1 MPRWEAAAQETAT
14 PTYDRRTQ
22 ASPAEIGHIRS
33 EVAAFARDAGAS
45 PDVVDDI
52 RLAVTEACTNAFVHA
67 YEAGQHA
74 PLHVT
79 AVATADAL
87 EIAVRDWG
95 TGLRVDAGTGGL
107 GLGLPLLHE
116 LAKRVEVTEMPDA
129 GIEVR
134 MRFAL

>member
-1 MPRWEAAAQETAT
+1 
-14 PTYDRRTQ
+14 
-22 ASPAEIGHIRS
+22 
-33 EVAAFARDAGAS
+33 
-45 PDVVDDI
+45 VVDDI

-79 AVATADAL
+79 AATTPDAV
-87 EIAVRDWG
+87 EIAIRDWG
-95 TGLRVDAGTGGL
+95 TGFRVDGETGGL

-116 LAKRVEVTEMPDA
+116 LAKRVEVIEMPDA

-134 MRFAL
+134 MRFEL